1 MAALICP
8 FTFNVLVFPFMCRYE
23 ESQLH
28 KSIYQLDVKLLGA
41 DAKTVIKQ
49 HSFNPEENLEN
60 YSHTWKKVAH
70 TCIFI
75 LIYS

>member
-1 MAALICP
+1 M
-8 FTFNVLVFPFMCRYE
+8 FRYE

-41 DAKTVIKQ
+41 DGKTVIKQ
-49 HSFNPEENLEN
+49 HTYNPEENLEC

-70 TCIFI
+70 AYIHIYIYIHKYFIFMCPHDVC
-75 LIYS
+75 LCV

>member
-1 MAALICP
+1 
-8 FTFNVLVFPFMCRYE
+8 MCRYE
-23 ESQLH
+23 ESQLD

-49 HSFNPEENLEN
+49 HAYNPEEDLDN

-70 TCIFI
+70 TCVYSY
-75 LIYS
+75 IYIHK